1 MAPAMFRQLKLEDP
15 PNMKG
20 MPMTYRL
27 GTLGL
32 IAAMVLSLPSHA
44 QDEEAPAEESSEA
57 ANGVKAKLG
66 HDLYLSPMGN
76 YLRAAKSR
84 GTKNGFGGQISLGKS
99 VTNGLNLELIS
110 QYLVADDKAG
120 GDTAKLTGV
129 GIGAQIFPVNSL
141 PDLYLPINL
150 MRGQV
155 KGNPGPVPDY
165 STTFFDIGLGY
176 LIGLGS
182 VGDFFHGASLR
193 AEVRY
198 RIDAHGREQAG
209 VHTGERKSFYE
220 GVAAVGL
227 LIPIGATPAPA
238 AEPVPVEEAATEV
251 VAVAA
256 GDADNDGV
264 PDDRDQCPETPAGAT
279 VDENGCPPAEPAPE
293 ATCTPPGPGEAIDL
307 NGCKTGDAF
316 VLRGVNFA
324 LDSARLEPNS
334 KFILDGVADAL
345 LAQQSVKAE
354 IGGYTSSEGGEAH
367 NQKLSEQRAESV
379 MQYLVARGVAAD
391 RLTNKGYGEAAP
403 VADNA
408 SEEGRELNRRV
419 ELKVVDGGAE
429 AAPAAEAAAPAEGEA
444 APADAATLT
453 EAPAEGDAAA
463 AEAAPVE
470 GEAAPVEGEAAPA
483 EAAPAEGEAAPAE
496 AAPAEG
502 EAAPV
507 EGEAAPAEAAPAEG
521 EAAPAEGEAA
531 PVEAA
536 PAEGEAA
543 PAEAAPSEGEA
554 APAEAAPAEGEA
566 APAEAAPAEG
576 EAAPTEIPA
585 EPAADS
591 GTAPEVESAQPV
603 Q

>member
-1 MAPAMFRQLKLEDP
+1 MTPAMFRQLKLEDP
-15 PNMKG
+15 QNMKG

-44 QDEEAPAEESSEA
+44 QDEESPAEESSEA
-57 ANGVKAKLG
+57 VSGVKDKLG
-66 HDLYLSPMGN
+66 RSLYLSPMGN
-76 YLRAAKSR
+76 YLRPAKSR
-84 GTKNGFGGQISLGKS
+84 GTKDGFGGQISLGKS

-110 QYLVADDKAG
+110 QYLVADSKTG

-129 GIGAQIFPVNSL
+129 GVGAQIFPVNAL
-141 PDLYLPINL
+141 PDLYLPINI

-155 KGNPGPVPDY
+155 RDNPGPVPDY

-182 VGDFFHGASLR
+182 VGDFLHGASLR

-227 LIPIGATPAPA
+227 LIPIGAAPAPV
-238 AEPVPVEEAATEV
+238 AEPAPVEEAPTEV
-251 VAVAA
+251 VPVAA

-264 PDDRDQCPETPAGAT
+264 PDDKDQCPETPAGAT
-279 VDENGCPPAEPAPE
+279 VDENGCPPPEPAPAPE
-293 ATCTPPGPGEAIDL
+293 AACTPPGPGEAIDL

-345 LAQQSVKAE
+345 LAQQGIKAE
-354 IGGYTSSEGGEAH
+354 IGGYTSSEGSDAH

-408 SEEGRELNRRV
+408 AEEGRELNRRV
-419 ELKVVDGGAE
+419 ELKVVESGAAAAPAADAAPE
-429 AAPAAEAAAPAEGEA
+429 AAPAEGEATPADAATLTDAPAEGEAAPAEAAPAEGEA
-444 APADAATLT
+444 APAEA
-453 EAPAEGDAAA
+453 APAEGETAP
-463 AEAAPVE
+463 AEAAP
-470 GEAAPVEGEAAPA
+470 AEGEAAPA

-502 EAAPV
+502 EAAPA
-507 EGEAAPAEAAPAEG
+507 EGESAPAEAAPAEG
-521 EAAPAEGEAA
+521 EAAPAET
-531 PVEAA
+531 
-536 PAEGEAA
+536 
-543 PAEAAPSEGEA
+543 
-554 APAEAAPAEGEA
+554 
-566 APAEAAPAEG
+566 
-576 EAAPTEIPA
+576 APTEPSA

-591 GTAPEVESAQPV
+591 GTAPEVENAQPA